1 MFGLIG
7 WFNGNLQISVLSSQ
21 YQLNDGI
28 FINVGT
34 FGLINGTSSSYNNI
48 IVQTQIQNN
57 SGLCVG
63 ALAGVI
69 YSNLWKAQNISVD
82 LSYIT
87 GNRLLGLL
95 ASSTTTGSVF
105 ECHFASS
112 FIYANQQDQTF
123 QGGIIGS
130 IQSNEQIQLV
140 IILCQ
145 VTNLSLLSNN
155 NFTWSISGGL
165 VGDTHA
171 NPAQITQTTVKDLDI
186 QSYGEVRDYVS
197 SASLIACVYDSV
209 TSITDVYI
217 KNISVIA
224 SSSTKTAYSAG
235 IISSVRNQKIN
246 VTNTQ
251 IVSIQIVVQGNI
263 MYSGILFGN
272 SGGSANS
279 IFNISLTKTSGVNTI
294 NGTSIANCADVIT
307 YQLSGC

>member
-1 MFGLIG
+1 MFG
-7 WFNGNLQISVLSSQ
+7 WFNGNIQISVLTSQ
-21 YQLNDGI
+21 YQLNEGI
-28 FINVGT
+28 FNNVGT

-95 ASSTTTGSVF
+95 ASSTTTGLVF

-123 QGGIIGS
+123 QGGIIGN

-165 VGDTHA
+165 VGVTHA

-197 SASLIACVYDSV
+197 SASLKRKLMLLILKLFQSKQQYKEIQCTQVFYL
-209 TSITDVYI
+209 
-217 KNISVIA
+217 VIA
-224 SSSTKTAYSAG
+224 E
-235 IISSVRNQKIN
+235 
-246 VTNTQ
+246 
-251 IVSIQIVVQGNI
+251 VVQVVF
-263 MYSGILFGN
+263 LVQVQQKQVE
-272 SGGSANS
+272 
-279 IFNISLTKTSGVNTI
+279 LTQLMVRLQRTAQMLQHI
-294 NGTSIANCADVIT
+294 N
-307 YQLSGC
+307 YQVVDIC